1 MSAIRLA
8 DIHFARL
15 RLGTVVWVEAL
26 FLMTRSPKSQKTA
39 GEKVAD
45 AIAPVLKA
53 QLDMVA
59 DEALPNTLMALLV
72 RSEFKESEERIK
84 ARLERLRREPKDQ
97 ARSSKKLG

>member
-1 MSAIRLA
+1 M
-8 DIHFARL
+8 
-15 RLGTVVWVEAL
+15 
-26 FLMTRSPKSQKTA
+26 FLMARSPKSQTTA

-53 QLDMVA
+53 EFEMVV

-84 ARLERLRREPKDQ
+84 ARLERLRQKGQ